1 MKKKILYANLID
13 KEILDKFKEL
23 AKRDDRTQKS
33 LMNKIIKEY
42 VEANY

>member
-1 MKKKILYANLID
+1 MEKIKYANLID
-13 KEILDKFKEL
+13 KEILDKFKEI